1 MRHRPS
7 KEKMMKKKG
16 VAMKTNRQPIL
27 AGLLIV
33 AMAAC
38 NPTKYLA
45 EDEKLYNGGNV
56 IIHKDSIPKERKE
69 AFEDHLET
77 MLTPK
82 PNKKFLGMRIKLG
95 LWNMGG
101 GPDSTNSAVKNWLK
115 KRGEE
120 PVLLEDVNREYNEN
134 LLRNRMEN
142 LGFFH
147 AYVTSDTI
155 IDGKFAEVNYNAFPG
170 NIYRIAKVDFEVDSS
185 SSLGRDILSTKDSTL
200 LKIGSNYNLDVILN
214 ERDRIDN
221 DLKNKG
227 YYYFSPDNILVEVD
241 STKGNDKV
249 DMYVTVKPETAEKAR
264 SPQKIGNIFIYP
276 NYTQTSEG
284 FRTTRPRASQL
295 FRDNYYIIDP
305 ANTYRKPVLA
315 NHIFFHRG
323 DTYNRTDHN
332 MTISHLVNLNAFKFV
347 KNNFVDNPDSA
358 NTMDVYYY
366 LTPMQRKSIRFE
378 VLGKTASVY
387 NGTEANV
394 SWTLRNAFRGFETLN
409 LSVFGGYETQ
419 TGGNVNLNSS
429 YIRYGAEVG
438 IVWPRLLSPY
448 KWAPSRRFIPKT
460 YAKVGYEFLNRRNAY
475 TLNSLTM
482 NYGYNWKENEQKQH
496 DLAVAEIIYVQ
507 PRNISDDYRAQ
518 MDTVP
523 TLRHIVDPQFSL
535 GPNYSYTFTNT
546 MESARTHT
554 FFVKTGL
561 NTSGNVLG
569 LIQGANYK
577 DDNIKKLFGTAYA
590 QFVKAEADFRHYM
603 KLSSTSQLASRV
615 MIGTSYSY
623 GNSRSLP
630 YLKQYFSGGPNGLR
644 AFRAR
649 AVGPGTTIPENIGEN
664 NFFADQTGDFKLE
677 LNTEYRAQISGM
689 FHWAAFI
696 DAGNVWL
703 QRRDEN
709 KPGGRLTKD
718 FYKELAVGAGLG
730 LRVDL
735 DFLVVRTDLATPL
748 RVPYRAPGDRWV
760 FKYIDIRDGDWRR
773 NNLVFNLAIGYPF

>member
-1 MRHRPS
+1 
-7 KEKMMKKKG
+7 
-16 VAMKTNRQPIL
+16 
-27 AGLLIV
+27 
-33 AMAAC
+33 
-38 NPTKYLA
+38 
-45 EDEKLYNGGNV
+45 
-56 IIHKDSIPKERKE
+56 
-69 AFEDHLET
+69 
-77 MLTPK
+77 
-82 PNKKFLGMRIKLG
+82 
-95 LWNMGG
+95 
-101 GPDSTNSAVKNWLK
+101 
-115 KRGEE
+115 
-120 PVLLEDVNREYNEN
+120 
-134 LLRNRMEN
+134 
-142 LGFFH
+142 
-147 AYVTSDTI
+147 
-155 IDGKFAEVNYNAFPG
+155 
-170 NIYRIAKVDFEVDSS
+170 
-185 SSLGRDILSTKDSTL
+185 
-200 LKIGSNYNLDVILN
+200 
-214 ERDRIDN
+214 
-221 DLKNKG
+221 
-227 YYYFSPDNILVEVD
+227 
-241 STKGNDKV
+241 
-249 DMYVTVKPETAEKAR
+249 
-264 SPQKIGNIFIYP
+264 
-276 NYTQTSEG
+276 
-284 FRTTRPRASQL
+284 
-295 FRDNYYIIDP
+295 
-305 ANTYRKPVLA
+305 
-315 NHIFFHRG
+315 
-323 DTYNRTDHN
+323 
-332 MTISHLVNLNAFKFV
+332 
-347 KNNFVDNPDSA
+347 
-358 NTMDVYYY
+358 
-366 LTPMQRKSIRFE
+366 
-378 VLGKTASVY
+378 
-387 NGTEANV
+387 
-394 SWTLRNAFRGFETLN
+394 
-409 LSVFGGYETQ
+409 
-419 TGGNVNLNSS
+419 
-429 YIRYGAEVG
+429 
-438 IVWPRLLSPY
+438 
-448 KWAPSRRFIPKT
+448 
-460 YAKVGYEFLNRRNAY
+460 
-475 TLNSLTM
+475 
-482 NYGYNWKENEQKQH
+482 
-496 DLAVAEIIYVQ
+496 
-507 PRNISDDYRAQ
+507 AQ

-523 TLRHIVDPQFSL
+523 TLRHIVDPQFSF